1 MTHILV
7 VDDSY
12 VNRDL
17 LRSILEPSGY
27 EVTLASSVDEG
38 WTLARQIQPDLILSD
53 LHMPHQDGFTF
64 ITKLKS
70 DARLSRVPFA
80 FLSSSIWGE
89 KDRLRGLDLGA
100 VRFILRP
107 IEPQDLLKEIEACL
121 EAS

>member
-12 VNRDL
+12 VNREL
-17 LRSILEPSGY
+17 LLSILEPSGY
-27 EVTLASSVDEG
+27 QVTLASHVEEALE
-38 WTLARQIQPDLILSD
+38 LARQIHPDLILSD
-53 LHMPHQDGFTF
+53 LHMPHQDGFMF

-70 DARLSRVPFA
+70 DANLSQIPFA

-89 KDRLRGLDLGA
+89 KDRLKGLDLGA

-107 IEPQDLLKEIEACL
+107 IEPQELLREVEAAL
-121 EAS
+121 KG

>member
-12 VNRDL
+12 VNREL

-27 EVTLASSVDEG
+27 QVTLAPHVEEG
-38 WTLARQIQPDLILSD
+38 MALARQTPPDLILSD
-53 LHMPHQDGFTF
+53 LHMPNQDGFMF

-70 DARLSRVPFA
+70 DPRLSRIPFA

-89 KDRLRGLDLGA
+89 KDRQAGLNLGA

-121 EAS
+121 KE